1 MSRTLIRPF
10 GGSIKWMM
18 ATNGTWLCPTEQDRA
33 RLLDME
39 ARIARPRAL
48 MYAAVGAAFASVVPW
63 IGWWTAVPLLVQVA
77 LYAVLRPRI
86 ATSQRPEYIVFAT
99 VFSSQVLLGVG
110 IALSGGPQSPAIAL
124 LLLPLITLPA
134 RFSGRGVWAGLGIT
148 VVVLLVTGIA
158 IDPAAYAHDPTYVN
172 AGLCAV
178 VGLTVFAQFLMSSE
192 MQQRSASILDP
203 LTGLL
208 NRTSLHVRFDEI
220 AEQAAQ
226 TGDSVCVLVCDLD
239 RFKAVNDRYG
249 HERGDDVLKEAA
261 LVLRKQLRAFEL
273 VYRLGG
279 EEFLVVLPGTT
290 LAEGRDVA
298 QRARAALAGA
308 RPGDLPV
315 TISIGVAAA
324 RGEEVTYESL
334 FRAADA
340 ALYEAKRSGRDRVVA
355 FGDESDV
362 RLAGAQARRRAA

>member
-1 MSRTLIRPF
+1 MMS
-10 GGSIKWMM
+10 
-18 ATNGTWLCPTEQDRA
+18 TNGTWLCPTEQDRA

-48 MYAAVGAAFASVVPW
+48 MYVAVGVAFASVIPW
-63 IGWWTAVPLLVQVA
+63 IGWWPAVPLLGQVA

-86 ATSQRPEYIVFAT
+86 PTSARPEYLVFAT
-99 VFSSQVLLGVG
+99 VVSSQLLLGVG
-110 IALSGGPQSPAIAL
+110 IALSGGARSPGIAL
-124 LLLPLITLPA
+124 LLLPLVTVPA
-134 RFSGRGVWAGLGIT
+134 RFSGRGVWTALGLT
-148 VVVLLVTGIA
+148 VVVLIVAGVA
-158 IDPAAYAHDPTYVN
+158 IDPAAYAHDPTFVN
-172 AGLCAV
+172 AGLCAAA
-178 VGLTVFAQFLMSSE
+178 GLTIFSQFLMDTE
-192 MQQRSASILDP
+192 MRQRSASILDP

-208 NRTSLHVRFDEI
+208 NRTSLKARFAEI
-220 AEQAAQ
+220 AQQAAQ
-226 TGDSVCVLVCDLD
+226 TDDSVCVLVCDLD

-249 HERGDDVLKEAA
+249 HERGDDVLEAAA

-290 LAEGRDVA
+290 LGEGREVA
-298 QRARAALAGA
+298 ERARAALSAA

-324 RGEEVTYESL
+324 RGADVEYESL

-340 ALYEAKRSGRDRVVA
+340 ALYEAKRAGRDRVVVY
-355 FGDESDV
+355 GDDSDV
-362 RLAGAQARRRAA
+362 AIAGTQARRRAA

>member
-1 MSRTLIRPF
+1 MAPITSV
-10 GGSIKWMM
+10 M
-18 ATNGTWLCPTEQDRA
+18 ATNGTWLCPTELDRA

-48 MYAAVGAAFASVVPW
+48 MYGALGIAFASAVPW
-63 IGWWTAVPLLVQVA
+63 IGWWTVIPLVMQVT

-86 ATSQRPEYIVFAT
+86 PTSRRPEYLVFGT
-99 VFSSQVLLGVG
+99 VLSSQVLLGSG
-110 IALSGGPQSPAIAL
+110 IALSGGAHSPAIPL
-124 LLLPLITLPA
+124 LLLPLVTLPA
-134 RFSGRGVWAGLGIT
+134 RFSARGVWAGLAVTI
-148 VVVLLVTGIA
+148 VVLLVSA
-158 IDPAAYAHDPTYVN
+158 VALDPTGYAADPTLVN
-172 AGLCAV
+172 AGLCASA
-178 VGLTVFAQFLMSSE
+178 GLTIFSQFLMSSE

-208 NRTSLHVRFDEI
+208 NRTSLQARFAEI
-220 AEQAAQ
+220 AQQAAQ

-273 VYRLGG
+273 VYRFGG

-290 LAEGRDVA
+290 LGEGHDVA
-298 QRARAALAGA
+298 ERARAALAGA

-324 RGEEVTYESL
+324 RGEDVAYESL

-340 ALYEAKRSGRDRVVA
+340 ALYEAKRGGRDRVVA
-355 FGDESDV
+355 FGDASDV

>member
-1 MSRTLIRPF
+1 MTSV
-10 GGSIKWMM
+10 M
-18 ATNGTWLCPTEQDRA
+18 APNGTWLCPTEQDRA

-48 MYAAVGAAFASVVPW
+48 MYAAVGVAFASVMPW
-63 IGWWTAVPLLVQVA
+63 IGWWTAAPLVLQIIVSG
-77 LYAVLRPRI
+77 VLRPRV
-86 ATSQRPEYIVFAT
+86 ASSRRPEYLVFAT
-99 VFSSQVLLGVG
+99 VVCSQVLLGAG
-110 IALSGGPQSPAIAL
+110 IALSGGPHSPAITL
-124 LLLPLITLPA
+124 LLLPLITLPV
-134 RFSGRGVWAGLGIT
+134 RFSGRGVWSGFGLT
-148 VVVLLVTGIA
+148 VVVLLVAGVA
-158 IDPAAYAHDPTYVN
+158 LDPAAYADDPTFVN
-172 AGLCAV
+172 AGLCAAT
-178 VGLTVFAQFLMSSE
+178 GLTIFSQFLMNTE

-208 NRTSLHVRFDEI
+208 NRTSLQARFAEI
-220 AEQAAQ
+220 AQQAAQ
-226 TGDSVCVLVCDLD
+226 TGDAVCVLVCDLD

-249 HERGDDVLKEAA
+249 HERGDTVLKDAA
-261 LVLRKQLRAFEL
+261 LVLRRQLRAFEL

-290 LAEGRDVA
+290 LGEGRDVA
-298 QRARAALAGA
+298 ERARAALAAG
-308 RPGDLPV
+308 RPGELPV

-324 RGEEVTYESL
+324 SGEDVSYESL

-340 ALYEAKRSGRDRVVA
+340 ALYEAKRTGRDRVVA

>member
-1 MSRTLIRPF
+1 MTSV
-10 GGSIKWMM
+10 M
-18 ATNGTWLCPTEQDRA
+18 APNGTWLCPTEQDRA

-48 MYAAVGAAFASVVPW
+48 MYGALGVAFLTAIPW
-63 IGWWTAVPLLVQVA
+63 IGWWTVIPLLVQVV

-86 ATSQRPEYIVFAT
+86 PSSRRPEYLVFAT
-99 VFSSQVLLGVG
+99 VLSSQLLLGAG
-110 IALSGGPQSPAIAL
+110 IALSGGADSPAIL
-124 LLLPLITLPA
+124 LLQLPLVTLPA
-134 RFSGRGVWAGLGIT
+134 RFSARGVWAGLAVT
-148 VVVLLVTGIA
+148 VVVLLVSA
-158 IDPAAYAHDPTYVN
+158 VALDPAGYADDPTFVN
-172 AGLCAV
+172 SGLCAA

-208 NRTSLHVRFDEI
+208 NRTSLQARFAEI
-220 AEQAAQ
+220 AQQAAQ
-226 TGDSVCVLVCDLD
+226 TGDAVCMLVCDLD

-249 HERGDDVLKEAA
+249 HERGDTVLKDAA
-261 LVLRKQLRAFEL
+261 LVLRRQLRAFEL

-279 EEFLVVLPGTT
+279 EEFLVVLPGTS
-290 LAEGRDVA
+290 LGEGHDVA
-298 QRARAALAGA
+298 ERARAALAAA
-308 RPGDLPV
+308 RPGELPV

-324 RGEEVTYESL
+324 SGDDVAYESL

-340 ALYEAKRSGRDRVVA
+340 ALYEAKRTGRDRVVA

>member
-1 MSRTLIRPF
+1 MTSV
-10 GGSIKWMM
+10 M
-18 ATNGTWLCPTEQDRA
+18 AANGTWLCPTEQDRA

-48 MYAAVGAAFASVVPW
+48 MYAAVGVAFASVVPW
-63 IGWWTAVPLLVQVA
+63 IGWWTAIPLLVQVA

-86 ATSQRPEYIVFAT
+86 PTSRRPEYLVFGT
-99 VFSSQVLLGVG
+99 VLSSQALLGVG
-110 IALSGGPQSPAIAL
+110 MALSGGPQSPAIAL

-134 RFSGRGVWAGLGIT
+134 RFSARGVWAGLAVT
-148 VVVLLVTGIA
+148 VVVLLVVGVA
-158 IDPAAYAHDPTYVN
+158 LDPAGYADDPTYLN
-172 AGLCAV
+172 AGLCAA

-208 NRTSLHVRFDEI
+208 NRTSLQARFAEI
-220 AEQAAQ
+220 AQQAAQ

-249 HERGDDVLKEAA
+249 HDRGDDVLKAAA

-273 VYRLGG
+273 VYRFGG

-290 LAEGRDVA
+290 VGEGRDVA
-298 QRARAALAGA
+298 ERARMALARA

-315 TISIGVAAA
+315 TVSIGVAAA
-324 RGEEVTYESL
+324 RGEDVAYESL

-340 ALYEAKRSGRDRVVA
+340 ALYAAKRAGRDRVGVY
-355 FGDESDV
+355 GDESDV
-362 RLAGAQARRRAA
+362 AIAGAQARRRAA

>member
-1 MSRTLIRPF
+1 
-10 GGSIKWMM
+10 MM
-18 ATNGTWLCPTEQDRA
+18 ATTGTWLCPTEQDRA

-48 MYAAVGAAFASVVPW
+48 MYGALGVAFVTAIPW
-63 IGWWTAVPLLVQVA
+63 IGWWTVIPLLVQVV

-86 ATSQRPEYIVFAT
+86 PSSRRPEYLVFAT
-99 VFSSQVLLGVG
+99 VLSSQLLLGAG
-110 IALSGGPQSPAIAL
+110 IALSGGADSPAIL
-124 LLLPLITLPA
+124 LLQLPLVTLPA
-134 RFSGRGVWAGLGIT
+134 RFSARGVWAGLAVT
-148 VVVLLVTGIA
+148 VVVLLVSA
-158 IDPAAYAHDPTYVN
+158 VALDPAGYADDPTFVN
-172 AGLCAV
+172 AGLCAA

-220 AEQAAQ
+220 AQQAAQ

-261 LVLRKQLRAFEL
+261 LVLRRQLRAFEL

-298 QRARAALAGA
+298 ERARAALAGA

-340 ALYEAKRSGRDRVVA
+340 ALYEAKRGGRDRVVA
-355 FGDESDV
+355 FGDEADV